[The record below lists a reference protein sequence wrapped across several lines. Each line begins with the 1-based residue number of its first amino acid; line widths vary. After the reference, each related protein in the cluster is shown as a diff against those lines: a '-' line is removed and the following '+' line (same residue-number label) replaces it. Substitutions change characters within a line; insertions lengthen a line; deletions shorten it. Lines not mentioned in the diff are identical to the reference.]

1 MHEQMSGYKRMRRE
15 HQALLVK
22 LEDKCKIEMD
32 NHKTTLDKEYD
43 SLLNN
48 FTRDLDRLSTRHQQE
63 IEKRLKLNV
72 ANEKKLSK
80 EITAKQDGDK
90 KAFDAHRKKEY
101 KESKDRWKR
110 ELSMDETTPKRQR
123 DATLQT
129 QKEHLK
135 QTEAQEE
142 QRLLLVQ
149 KNYIELEM
157 RKFKRRK
164 LVTLHDMENQLLRD
178 VSSIFTYFLL
188 ELKSKLFFRYSRN

>member
-101 KESKDRWKR
+101 KECKDRWKR

-129 QKEHLK
+129 QKENLK

-142 QRLLLVQ
+142 QRLLRVQ

-178 VSSIFTYFLL
+178 VSSIFSIFLKRL
-188 ELKSKLFFRYSRN
+188 NITCFISF

>member
-1 MHEQMSGYKRMRRE
+1 MSGYKRMRRE

-101 KESKDRWKR
+101 KECKDRWKR

-129 QKEHLK
+129 QKENLK

-142 QRLLLVQ
+142 QRLLRVQ

-178 VSSIFTYFLL
+178 VSSIFNAIFLFL
-188 ELKSKLFFRYSRN
+188 NLNIYLFFRN